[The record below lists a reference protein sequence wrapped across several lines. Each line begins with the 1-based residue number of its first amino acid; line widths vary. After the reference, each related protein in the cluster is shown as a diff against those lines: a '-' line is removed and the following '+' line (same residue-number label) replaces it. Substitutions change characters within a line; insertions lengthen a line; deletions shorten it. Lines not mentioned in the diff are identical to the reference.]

1 MAHIDVKVE
10 QLPYDL
16 EIKTPI
22 TNKNLIANMVYKG
35 CEIWI
40 GERKLLVDLIELVLK
55 GYDIILG
62 MDWLAKYHAQ
72 LNCRAK
78 KVPEDILAM
87 LINAPMDQ
95 LKVENVPVVCEFP
108 EIFSEE
114 LTSLPPEREIEF
126 KIDLHLG
133 AEPISETP
141 YRMAPSEL
149 KELKT

>member
-1 MAHIDVKVE
+1 
-10 QLPYDL
+10 
-16 EIKTPI
+16 
-22 TNKNLIANMVYKG
+22 
-35 CEIWI
+35 
-40 GERKLLVDLIELVLK
+40 
-55 GYDIILG
+55 
-62 MDWLAKYHAQ
+62 
-72 LNCRAK
+72 
-78 KVPEDILAM
+78 M

>member
-1 MAHIDVKVE
+1 MTDPSAVIEGTLSLFLRHASVLIDPGAPHSFLNPTFMAHIDVNVE

-78 KVPEDILAM
+78 KVNFHIPGEYY
-87 LINAPMDQ
+87 N
-95 LKVENVPVVCEFP
+95 
-108 EIFSEE
+108 
-114 LTSLPPEREIEF
+114 
-126 KIDLHLG
+126 
-133 AEPISETP
+133 
-141 YRMAPSEL
+141 
-149 KELKT
+149 